1 MLCPWRLLLALGMVV
16 VVVVMP
22 IVVVAAVVVVAIF
35 FLVATGHFKDT
46 GWVNLFEAGK
56 MKENG
61 P

>member
-1 MLCPWRLLLALGMVV
+1 MALGMVV